1 MCSNWNI
8 DVCSSVPLCGATWLK
23 SLSCVFF
30 FLCPLLCA
38 RGGGWLRWPVCPL
51 CSRSQS
57 WSPVPAGQPA
67 RIHHFE
73 AHCAPQATR
82 DTLPCTQCA
91 IWGATSYSPRTRH
104 FAHCEAPR
112 TQKWALQ
119 NATQDTGYTLGLS
132 FSPKIHHSA
141 LQTTKDT
148 PLGIF
153 TGKYMYVYPITLYQL
168 IQQHI

>member
-1 MCSNWNI
+1 MY
-8 DVCSSVPLCGATWLK
+8 VRSSVPLCGATWLK

-30 FLCPLLCA
+30 SFSVPPPLCK
-38 RGGGWLRWPVCPL
+38 GWGVTQVTCVSL

-73 AHCAPQATR
+73 AHCAPQATQ
-82 DTLPCTQCA
+82 DTLPCTHCA
-91 IWGATSYSPRTRH
+91 TQGTYLYSPRTRH

-112 TQKWALQ
+112 TQKCARSPKSHP
-119 NATQDTGYTLGLS
+119 GYTLSLL
-132 FSPKIHHSA
+132 FWPKIHHSA

-153 TGKYMYVYPITLYQL
+153 TGKYMHVYPITLNQL
-168 IQQHI
+168 LQKHNI